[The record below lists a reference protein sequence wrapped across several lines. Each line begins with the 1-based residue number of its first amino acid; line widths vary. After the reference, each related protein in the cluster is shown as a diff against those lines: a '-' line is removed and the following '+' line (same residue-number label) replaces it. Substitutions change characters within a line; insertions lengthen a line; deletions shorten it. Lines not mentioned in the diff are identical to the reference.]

1 MYPYRNQIQPRRR
14 KRQLF
19 NKDIE
24 NLLYAMGDGPVSLES
39 TVACLED
46 CLVDYLTDL
55 AHEAL
60 RYAKSQGR
68 SRVKID
74 DLPFALRHDPMKLGR
89 MNYMRDQL
97 IKIEKAKKMYD
108 TNNVN
113 EKELFADD
121 DDEGDD
127 EDGEERAKK
136 TAKKPKKK
144 KPKKG
149 IVSFDDSGS
158 E

>member
-1 MYPYRNQIQPRRR
+1 
-14 KRQLF
+14 
-19 NKDIE
+19 
-24 NLLYAMGDGPVSLES
+24 MGDGPVSLDS

-55 AHEAL
+55 AHESL
-60 RYAKSQGR
+60 RYARSQGR

-74 DLPFALRHDPMKLGR
+74 DLPFALRRDPMKLGR
-89 MNYMRDQL
+89 MNFMREQL
-97 IKIEKAKKMYD
+97 IKIERAKKIFD

-121 DDEGDD
+121 DEENDG
-127 EDGEERAKK
+127 EDGEEKPK
-136 TAKKPKKK
+136 SSKKPKKK

-149 IVSFDDSGS
+149 TVSFDDSGS

>member
-1 MYPYRNQIQPRRR
+1 MNSYRPLIQPRRR

-19 NKDIE
+19 TKDIE
-24 NLLYAMGDGPVSLES
+24 NLLYAMGDGPVSLDS

-46 CLVDYLTDL
+46 CLTDYLTDL
-55 AHEAL
+55 AHESL
-60 RYAKSQGR
+60 RFARSQGR

-74 DLPFALRHDPMKLGR
+74 DLPFVLRRDPMKLGR

-113 EKELFADD
+113 EKELFADND
-121 DDEGDD
+121 EEDEGNP
-127 EDGEERAKK
+127 KK
-136 TAKKPKKK
+136 KSKKKPKKK
-144 KPKKG
+144 KSKKG
-149 IVSFDDSGS
+149 TVSFDDSAS

>member
-1 MYPYRNQIQPRRR
+1 MYPYRSQIQPRRR

-24 NLLYAMGDGPVSLES
+24 NLLYAMGDGPVSLDS

-55 AHEAL
+55 AHESL
-60 RYAKSQGR
+60 RYARSQGR

-74 DLPFALRHDPMKLGR
+74 DIPFALRRDPMKLGR

-97 IKIEKAKKMYD
+97 IKIERAKKMYD

-121 DDEGDD
+121 DEENDADD
-127 EDGEERAKK
+127 AGEKQK
-136 TAKKPKKK
+136 TTKKPKKK
-144 KPKKG
+144 KQKKG
-149 IVSFDDSGS
+149 TVSFDDSGS

>member
-1 MYPYRNQIQPRRR
+1 
-14 KRQLF
+14 
-19 NKDIE
+19 
-24 NLLYAMGDGPVSLES
+24 MGDGPVSLDS

-55 AHEAL
+55 AHESL
-60 RYAKSQGR
+60 RFARSQGR

-97 IKIEKAKKMYD
+97 IKIDRAKKMYD

-121 DDEGDD
+121 DDEGD
-127 EDGEERAKK
+127 GEEPEEKVSK
-136 TAKKPKKK
+136 SKKPKKK
-144 KPKKG
+144 KQKKG
-149 IVSFDDSGS
+149 TVSFDDSAS
-158 E
+158 D

>member
-24 NLLYAMGDGPVSLES
+24 NLLYAMGDGPVSLDA

-60 RYAKSQGR
+60 RYARSQGR
-68 SRVKID
+68 SRVKIY

-89 MNYMRDQL
+89 MNYIRDQL
-97 IKIEKAKKMYD
+97 IKIERAKKMYD

-113 EKELFADD
+113 NVNKKELFEDADEED
-121 DDEGDD
+121 DDE
-127 EDGEERAKK
+127 EKMHK
-136 TAKKPKKK
+136 SKKPKKK
-144 KPKKG
+144 KKKKTG
-149 IVSFDDSGS
+149 AVSFDGSGS

>member
-1 MYPYRNQIQPRRR
+1 
-14 KRQLF
+14 
-19 NKDIE
+19 
-24 NLLYAMGDGPVSLES
+24 MGDGPISQEA

-55 AHEAL
+55 AHESL
-60 RYAKSQGR
+60 RYARSQGR

-97 IKIEKAKKMYD
+97 IKIERAKKMYD

-121 DDEGDD
+121 DDEGVD
-127 EDGEERAKK
+127 EEK
-136 TAKKPKKK
+136 TQKSPKKPKKK
-144 KPKKG
+144 KQKKG
-149 IVSFDDSGS
+149 TTVLFDDSAS